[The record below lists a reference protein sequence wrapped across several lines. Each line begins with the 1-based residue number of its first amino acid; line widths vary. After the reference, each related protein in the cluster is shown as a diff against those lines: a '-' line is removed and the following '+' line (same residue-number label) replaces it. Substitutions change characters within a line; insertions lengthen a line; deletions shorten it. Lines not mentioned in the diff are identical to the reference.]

1 MKKFGFAA
9 LLVLIG
15 AAAAAAQTP
24 ADGFYFAQARQYTG
38 GWRDQVVLRV
48 QGGKIITA
56 DWNSIGTGAGLPDRD
71 AAARAGKDS
80 SGWSAQAVKAE
91 QALVADQNTNATAV
105 AGCTIPVAPFFTLVR
120 DALAAGP
127 VPKGIY
133 SKDGWYYGEAATADS
148 YSTKNTVLITVV
160 NGTIK
165 DVLWNGIL
173 QMRVDDTSKINTS
186 IAGGYP
192 MTNAPQGAW
201 HVQATRAAA
210 ELVRLQDP
218 AKFTPPKSDGKTDA
232 ITGVSIQVRDYLN
245 TANRALQAA
254 R

>member
-15 AAAAAAQTP
+15 AAIAAAQTP
-24 ADGFYFAQARQYTG
+24 ADGFYFAQARQYSG

-48 QGGKIITA
+48 QGGKITA
-56 DWNSIGTGAGLPDRD
+56 ANWNSVGMGAGLRDRD
-71 AAARAGKDS
+71 AVAAERT
-80 SGWSAQAVKAE
+80 WSTWTARVE

-105 AGCTIPVAPFFTLVR
+105 TGVTNPVAPFFELVR
-120 DALAAGP
+120 AALAAGP

-133 SKDGWYYGEAATADS
+133 NKDGWYYGEASAVDGFQTR
-148 YSTKNTVLITVV
+148 NTVLITVV

-173 QMRVDDTSKINTS
+173 QIQGVDPSKIITS
-186 IAGGYP
+186 AAGKYP
-192 MTNAPQGAW
+192 MTAPQGAW
-201 HVQATRAAA
+201 HLQATRAAA
-210 ELVRLQDP
+210 ELVRLQNP
-218 AKFTPPKSDGKTDA
+218 ASFTVKSDGTTDA

-245 TANRALQAA
+245 IANRALQAA

>member
-1 MKKFGFAA
+1 MKKFGFTA

-15 AAAAAAQTP
+15 AAIAVAQTP

-48 QGGKIITA
+48 QGGKITA
-56 DWNSIGTGAGLPDRD
+56 ANWNSIGLGAGLRDRD
-71 AAARAGKDS
+71 TVAAERN
-80 SGWSAQAVKAE
+80 WSTQTVKAE
-91 QALVADQNTNATAV
+91 QALVADQNTSATAV
-105 AGCTIPVAPFFTLVR
+105 TGVTIPVAPFFTLVR
-120 DALAAGP
+120 EALAAGP

-133 SKDGWYYGEAATADS
+133 NKDGWYYGEAANTDS
-148 YSTKNTVLITVV
+148 FNTKNTVLITVV

-173 QMRVDDTSKINTS
+173 QMQVADTSKINTS
-186 IAGGYP
+186 VAGGYP
-192 MTNAPQGAW
+192 MGGAQGAW

-218 AKFTPPKSDGKTDA
+218 ARFTVKSDGKTDA

-245 TANRALQAA
+245 IANRALQAA